1 MQKITVIVMVKM
13 SIEKAQNKSTLSM
26 VLIRLCF
33 CISVCPC
40 LDNQT
45 LASFINAQDVAHAVV
60 EILDTYGRIV
70 GNFHEE
76 VNHYQPEPEPN
87 EE

>member
-1 MQKITVIVMVKM
+1 MNYYLIKIVINDKGQDGT
-13 SIEKAQNKSTLSM
+13 SIEVYSS
-26 VLIRLCF
+26 
-33 CISVCPC
+33 
-40 LDNQT
+40 LDSAIVAYHQT
-45 LASFINAQDVAHAVV
+45 LATWHNAQDVAHAVV

-76 VNHYQPEPEPN
+76 VNHYQPEPEPS

>member
-1 MQKITVIVMVKM
+1 MNYYLIKILINDKGQDGT
-13 SIEKAQNKSTLSM
+13 SINVFNSLDSAQINYH
-26 VLIRLCF
+26 
-33 CISVCPC
+33 
-40 LDNQT
+40 QT
-45 LASFINAQDVAHAVV
+45 LATYYNAQDVAHAVV

>member
-1 MQKITVIVMVKM
+1 MNYYLIKIVINDKGQDGT
-13 SIEKAQNKSTLSM
+13 SIEVKSS
-26 VLIRLCF
+26 
-33 CISVCPC
+33 
-40 LDNQT
+40 LDSAIVAYHQT
-45 LASFINAQDVAHAVV
+45 LAAYYNAQDVAHAVV

-76 VNHYQPEPEPN
+76 VNHYPEPEPN